1 MESFMRFRLSISL
14 NTRGSHWRSHG
25 IGSDPVFLKIPEKE
39 GIKMRIENIRE
50 YTDNEKILGMAENC
64 LKQIDESGS
73 PESKYEL
80 AILLEELHN
89 KNLNEDIF
97 ELFKGAAED
106 DANSGALLK
115 LSKYYHAGRGCQR
128 NIARSFAYCYE
139 AARLGDLD
147 AETYLA
153 QIFRDDWRELALYW
167 AEHAGNRNDPQAL
180 MIAGDLLDRLGATRK
195 NGQKYYDGATRCY
208 EKAASL
214 GVAGAKNKVT
224 VLGKLLRVL
233 RFS

>member
-1 MESFMRFRLSISL
+1 MFLES
-14 NTRGSHWRSHG
+14 
-25 IGSDPVFLKIPEKE
+25 PKKE
-39 GIKMRIENIRE
+39 GIEMKIENIRK
-50 YTDNEKILGMAENC
+50 YTDDEKILGMAENC
-64 LKQIDESGS
+64 LRQIDEGGS

-106 DANSGALLK
+106 GANSAALLK

-128 NIARSFAYCYE
+128 NIAKSFAYCYE

-153 QIFRDDWRELALYW
+153 QIFRDDWRGLSLYW

-180 MIAGDLLDRLGATRK
+180 MIAGGLLDRLGATRK